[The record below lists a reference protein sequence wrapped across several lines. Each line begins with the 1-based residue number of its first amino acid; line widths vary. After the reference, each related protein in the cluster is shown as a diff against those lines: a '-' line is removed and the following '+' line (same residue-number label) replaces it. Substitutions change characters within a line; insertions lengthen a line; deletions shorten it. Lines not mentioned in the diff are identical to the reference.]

1 VLTDR
6 PRGRWSN
13 PAAGPRTI
21 RGVKFQHLILTRYA
35 VKGLFYDEF
44 SREWLEERLRVFRA
58 YCVPG
63 MAQQTVGDF
72 SWLVLFDETTDRDY
86 LDRVRESARFVP
98 QLRIVTTSHKRKV
111 PLPKAIAPFID
122 DDTQVLI
129 TTRLDSDDS
138 LNRETA
144 AVLRAYVEAFVAS
157 PRRRWI
163 VNFPRGYRYDDQG
176 GRLYAAYWP
185 YSPFSTLFERLDG
198 DRRRFN
204 VYRNHHKLHLHLP
217 VHFDESIAGWMQ
229 VIHGLA
235 ESTEPGRRGRVVTAG
250 NRDSV
255 VRKDTDIEVALGA
268 TGDSFGID
276 LRQNSAVPGGDDP
289 EAGS

>member
-1 VLTDR
+1 VSTR
-6 PRGRWSN
+6 RSGPGSN
-13 PAAGPRTI
+13 PAAAPRPI
-21 RGVKFQHLILTRYA
+21 PGVKFQHLILTRFA
-35 VKGLFYDEF
+35 VKGLFYEEF
-44 SREWLEERLRVFRA
+44 SREWMEERLRVFRA
-58 YCVPG
+58 YCVPA
-63 MAQQTVGDF
+63 MAQQTTGDF

-98 QLRIVTTSHKRKV
+98 QLRVVTTSQRRGIPV
-111 PLPKAIAPFID
+111 PKAIAPFID

-144 AVLRAYVEAFVAS
+144 AVLQAYTEAFLSS
-157 PRRRWI
+157 PHRRWI
-163 VNFPRGYRYDDQG
+163 VNFPRGYRYDDQV
-176 GRLYAAYWP
+176 GRLYATYWP
-185 YSPFSTLFERLDG
+185 YSPFSTLFEKLGG
-198 DRRRFN
+198 DRKRFN

-217 VHFDESIAGWMQ
+217 VHFDESIAGWIQ

-255 VRKDTDIEVALGA
+255 VREDTDIEVALGA

-289 EAGS
+289 EAGR